1 MLIECRSCGG
11 ERFCGLLRRRK
22 SESLTIECTRRGA
35 KLAMASRLGTYAC
48 MFHFFSLAISTSFA
62 LRSDDI
68 QSFLLR
74 IPEHFFLSNIRR

>member
-1 MLIECRSCGG
+1 MLIECRSRGG

-35 KLAMASRLGTYAC
+35 KLAMASRLGTLR
-48 MFHFFSLAISTSFA
+48 MHVSFFFSFSTSFA

-68 QSFLLR
+68 PSFLLR
-74 IPEHFFLSNIRR
+74 IPEHFFWSKIRR